1 MQTLEEQFNTRVN
14 AFLDSTGMSL
24 PPAHL
29 LSGRV
34 VRWVEAEV
42 EGWIRERLEGCRGG
56 PADRH
61 RLAYGA
67 ALGGDVTDERPPTYG
82 RT

>member
-1 MQTLEEQFNTRVN
+1 MK
-14 AFLDSTGMSL
+14 L
-24 PPAHL
+24 PPADL

-42 EGWIRERLEGCRGG
+42 EGWIRERLDGCRGV
-56 PADRH
+56 PADGH

-67 ALGGDVTDERPPTYG
+67 AL
-82 RT
+82 

>member
-14 AFLDSTGMSL
+14 AFLDSTGMRL
-24 PPAHL
+24 PPAAL

-42 EGWIRERLEGCRGG
+42 AGWIRERL
-56 PADRH
+56 
-61 RLAYGA
+61 
-67 ALGGDVTDERPPTYG
+67 
-82 RT
+82 